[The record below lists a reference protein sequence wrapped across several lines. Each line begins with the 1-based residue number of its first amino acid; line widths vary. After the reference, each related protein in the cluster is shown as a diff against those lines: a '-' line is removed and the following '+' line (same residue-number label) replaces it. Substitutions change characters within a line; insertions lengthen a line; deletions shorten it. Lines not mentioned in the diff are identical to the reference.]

1 MTQPATTSTTRIPP
15 SVKIREVGA
24 RDGFQNEPELIPTD
38 VKIELI
44 QKLAASGVPRMEL
57 TSFVRADVVPQLA
70 DGPEVLRRVVLPD
83 SVERSVITPNER
95 GLEAALGMKQHF
107 DDINV
112 FVSASESHNR
122 RNVNRSVAE
131 SLEGLNRMLP
141 RIAEAGLRPRASIS
155 TAFGCPYEGVVPLE
169 KVVDIA
175 RSLIEAGAVD
185 ILLGDTTGMANPRQ
199 ARHYFEVLLSEF
211 GDAAEFTAHFH
222 NTRGAGLANVLGAL
236 EAGCTSFDSSFGE
249 LGGCPFPPGAT
260 GNIATEDLVSMLDG
274 MGVETG
280 IDIDVVLD
288 AARSVRE
295 TLGRPLTSHTLV
307 AGPVD
312 WNPHR

>member
-1 MTQPATTSTTRIPP
+1 MSRYEAVLTALDAGVVIHSADTAIVEANQRARALLGLQDLEGRLATDPSWVFLEADHSPMPLERFPVMQVISSKQPLRGLIMVVRP
-15 SVKIREVGA
+15 SM
-24 RDGFQNEPELIPTD
+24 NP
-38 VKIELI
+38 
-44 QKLAASGVPRMEL
+44 
-57 TSFVRADVVPQLA
+57 DVVCEVNAVPILDDSGQLEQVA
-70 DGPEVLRRVVLPD
+70 VTFID
-83 SVERSVITPNER
+83 ITAR
-95 GLEAALGMKQHF
+95 K
-107 DDINV
+107 
-112 FVSASESHNR
+112 R
-122 RNVNRSVAE
+122 AE
-131 SLEGLNRMLP
+131 QELAHSSG
-141 RIAEAGLRPRASIS
+141 
-155 TAFGCPYEGVVPLE
+155 Y
-169 KVVDIA
+169 A